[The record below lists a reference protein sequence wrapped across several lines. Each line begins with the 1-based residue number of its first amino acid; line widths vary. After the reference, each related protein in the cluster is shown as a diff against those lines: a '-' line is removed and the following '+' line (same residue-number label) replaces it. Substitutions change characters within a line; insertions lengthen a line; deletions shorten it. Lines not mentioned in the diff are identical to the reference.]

1 MMARSRFLFA
11 TNPLSRT
18 EGAWKK
24 EKPRAYK
31 LLPSLLPSIH
41 LFLFSFLLSIHL
53 SYFSASFNRI
63 FHLSL
68 LSSIRLSLFSY
79 FPLSDFLYTSLYP
92 PVLSFLLPSIL
103 LFLIPYFP
111 LLPFHLS
118 LLPFAFPNSLLPS
131 IGLFLFPYFPQS
143 TFPSFPIYF
152 SLSAFLSFP
161 LPYFHLPAFFSSLY
175 ILPSTRLSL
184 SPLFLL
190 PAFPIFPHICLMGPI
205 QSIHIWI
212 TYGNVTSYTHGPR
225 MGMVYVTLLTYTAI
239 ILCYNIVFID

>member
-53 SYFSASFNRI
+53 SYFSASFNPI

-79 FPLSDFLYTSLYP
+79 FPLSACSVFPTPIYP
-92 PVLSFLLPSIL
+92 PFSYSLLSSS
-103 LFLIPYFP
+103 
-111 LLPFHLS
+111 PFHLS
-118 LLPFAFPNSLLPS
+118 VLPFAFPNSLLPS

-152 SLSAFLSFP
+152 SLSAFPSFP
-161 LPYFHLPAFFSSLY
+161 PSLFPSTCLLFLSIDTSLNQTFTLSL
-175 ILPSTRLSL
+175 ILSTRLSYI
-184 SPLFLL
+184 SPHMFD
-190 PAFPIFPHICLMGPI
+190 G
-205 QSIHIWI
+205 
-212 TYGNVTSYTHGPR
+212 SYTVYTHMDYIWECNFLYTWAPYGHGVR
-225 MGMVYVTLLTYTAI
+225 YVTLLTQ
-239 ILCYNIVFID
+239 L

>member
-11 TNPLSRT
+11 T
-18 EGAWKK
+18 EGAWRK

-53 SYFSASFNRI
+53 SYFSASFNPI

-111 LLPFHLS
+111 LPPFHLS
-118 LLPFAFPNSLLPS
+118 VLPFAFPNSLLPS

-152 SLSAFLSFP
+152 SLSAFPSFP
-161 LPYFHLPAFFSSLY
+161 PSLFPSTCLLFLSIY
-175 ILPSTRLSL
+175 TSLNQTFTLSLIPSTRLSHI
-184 SPLFLL
+184 SPHMFD
-190 PAFPIFPHICLMGPI
+190 G
-205 QSIHIWI
+205 
-212 TYGNVTSYTHGPR
+212 SYTVYTHMDYIWECNFLYTWAPYGHGVR
-225 MGMVYVTLLTYTAI
+225 YVTLLTQ
-239 ILCYNIVFID
+239 L

>member
-53 SYFSASFNRI
+53 SYFSASFNPI

-111 LLPFHLS
+111 LPLS
-118 LLPFAFPNSLLPS
+118 
-131 IGLFLFPYFPQS
+131 IFPYFPLP
-143 TFPSFPIYF
+143 FLIPYF
-152 SLSAFLSFP
+152 HLSAFSSFPTSLNPPFLLSLYTSLYPPFPLSP